1 MVFGTGVMGTMVP
14 TQPSVSIH
22 WMSNMAMHLS
32 RKEKDYSWL
41 RWMMQNNAT
50 TQLTL
55 PWNIRL
61 GQNLSFSLKDKM
73 EEQKHLRLFTAKKPH
88 EL

>member
-1 MVFGTGVMGTMVP
+1 
-14 TQPSVSIH
+14 
-22 WMSNMAMHLS
+22 
-32 RKEKDYSWL
+32 
-41 RWMMQNNAT
+41 MMQNNAT

>member
-1 MVFGTGVMGTMVP
+1 MHGIWYWCYGDDGTHTAKCLH
-14 TQPSVSIH
+14 PSDEQH
-22 WMSNMAMHLS
+22 G
-32 RKEKDYSWL
+32 KEKDYSWL

-73 EEQKHLRLFTAKKPH
+73 EEQKHLRLFAAKKPH